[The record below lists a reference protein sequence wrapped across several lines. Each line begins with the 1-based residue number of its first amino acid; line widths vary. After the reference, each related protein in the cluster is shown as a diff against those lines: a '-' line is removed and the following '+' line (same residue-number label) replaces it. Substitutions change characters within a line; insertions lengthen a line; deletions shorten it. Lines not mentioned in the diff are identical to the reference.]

1 MVAFSTGCPSNA
13 DDQFGPRVDTSCRF
27 FDFTLLFEDAFFVV
41 LPAVLFLLLL
51 PWRLVH
57 LYRSPVKVTSFAL
70 ATWKLV
76 LMMLL
81 LVLHLI
87 HLVLVLQ
94 HPALHTSLAVPSA
107 VLAAIA
113 VFAAAILSFLE
124 DQPSALLCLPRLRS
138 LWLLPIATAPKAVW
152 TVVFALTLAVIVL
165 ESLRKTR
172 SLRPQFRGLAMEQ
185 AAGFWVRG
193 FFTWLLPFFRVGYK
207 KCLELDDIP
216 KPGADLE
223 EAAASA
229 KLDAAWSNVTGR
241 HRLLRAT
248 VLANLWPI
256 LSAVPPRIAL
266 ACFTFCQPFL
276 IERAVSNLDARQDG
290 HRSEYAWAL
299 VGAFVLVYIGIA
311 VSRALYKR
319 QTTRL
324 LTKMRAGLVSKIYR
338 VTLTFSLADVKDSA
352 AITLMGTNVERIT
365 SSLGQFHEVWIS
377 LPEMAVAIWLLARQI
392 GVSCV
397 VPLIICLA
405 SVAGASYIGRR
416 FGPAQIAWIKGV
428 QKRVAVTAKMLSNM
442 KAVKVLGLTDAMDDI
457 ITKLRQEE
465 LQASE
470 RFRKLLIF
478 QIMTG
483 NAPTLLS
490 PFATFLTYALIA
502 KVQNDDALLAGKAF
516 TSISLISLATDPLIQ
531 LCQVIPTCM
540 QGIVCFGNIEEYF
553 LREQMEAT
561 PPSYADHARDDVEM
575 KTHPPPSSGETLF
588 SLVDAEIAWPQ
599 EDAKSILHSV
609 NLNIVPGF
617 TSITGPVASGKSTL
631 LATMLGET
639 TLRRGT
645 MSARLAGV
653 AYCSQTSWITDE
665 TIRRNI
671 TGDLGFDEKWY
682 NFTIDL
688 CCLQND
694 LKRLPSGD
702 QTTCGSNG
710 ASLSGGQRQ
719 RVALARAVY
728 SKLPIVILDDV
739 TSGLDSA
746 TTGILLARLF
756 SEAGHFRKAGI
767 SVIIATHSQR
777 FLSYMDSIVVLGNGG
792 IVDVGSHEQVRSKLG
807 SLTAQAELA
816 VDATS
821 HTVAGTAGKEEPENT
836 EASEYAAD
844 DAAASDKGGSQRK
857 NGNWSVYSYYAKSA
871 RALSIT
877 LWIAFTLV
885 GAVGP
890 CVTTIWIERWTNANR
905 DSPKGQLG
913 LYLGVYSAFIAVS
926 FAGTVA
932 ECWTFFVRIIND
944 TALKLHEDLL
954 KSTLRAPFSFFR
966 KTDAGSITN
975 RFSQDMDLIDMSL
988 PAQTIAFTTA
998 SAACLAQ
1005 LIIIC
1010 IVRLVDIEAKAP
1022 IYKLFIET
1030 TQGLPTIRSFGWG
1043 PAFAKRNADVLNSS
1057 QRPIYMLF
1065 CIQLWLALVLD
1076 LVVGGLAV
1084 LIVVSATA
1092 ATSTVSAGSLGVA
1105 LVLVLQFSSML
1116 AQCVQAWTLMETS
1129 IGAVSRV
1136 QQFVLNTPSE
1146 HPGSGPPPPAWPV
1159 RGAIDFQSV
1168 QASYGP
1174 LAEPVLRGINL
1185 SIASGEKV
1193 ALCGTTGSGK
1203 SSFIM
1208 AILLMMDFGQGRI
1221 TIDDVDTSTLGG
1233 RNLRSHLNVVPQDPF
1248 FMPGSVRLNMDP
1260 RGQSSDDVIV
1270 AAIRKIGLWNR
1281 LESEGGL
1288 DADLDMS
1295 EWSQGE
1301 QQLLCLARAMLVPS
1315 SILILDEA
1323 MSSVDEGT
1331 EAMMQSVIESEFRG
1345 RTILSVMHRFNHIA
1359 WYDQVVVM
1367 RNGEVVESGSPQS
1380 LLETDSAFST
1390 LYHAQATR

>member
-70 ATWKLV
+70 ATWKLASAAIDIPFPTHELMDTAVLPQV

-124 DQPSALLCLPRLRS
+124 DQRSLRPSDMLALYFSASALLCLPRLRS

-172 SLRPQFRGLAMEQ
+172 SLRPQFRDLAMEQ

-416 FGPAQIAWIKGV
+416 FGPAQITWIKGV

-516 TSISLISLATDPLIQ
+516 TSISLMSLATDPLIQ

-540 QGIVCFGNIEEYF
+540 QGIACFGNIEEYF

-653 AYCSQTSWITDE
+653 AYCSQTPWITDE

-792 IVDVGSHEQVRSKLG
+792 IVDVGSHEQVMSKLG
-807 SLTAQAELA
+807 NLTAQAELA

-871 RALSIT
+871 GALSIT
-877 LWIAFTLV
+877 
-885 GAVGP
+885 
-890 CVTTIWIERWTNANR
+890 
-905 DSPKGQLG
+905 
-913 LYLGVYSAFIAVS
+913 
-926 FAGTVA
+926 
-932 ECWTFFVRIIND
+932 
-944 TALKLHEDLL
+944 
-954 KSTLRAPFSFFR
+954 APFSFFR

-1005 LIIIC
+1005 LILIC
-1010 IVRLVDIEAKAP
+1010 IVGKYLAAAIPVLVGILFVVQKYYLRTSRQVRLVDIEAKAS

-1084 LIVVSATA
+1084 LIVVSAMA

-1270 AAIRKIGLWNR
+1270 AAIRKIGLWGR

-1323 MSSVDEGT
+1323 MSRHDAPIVDEGT